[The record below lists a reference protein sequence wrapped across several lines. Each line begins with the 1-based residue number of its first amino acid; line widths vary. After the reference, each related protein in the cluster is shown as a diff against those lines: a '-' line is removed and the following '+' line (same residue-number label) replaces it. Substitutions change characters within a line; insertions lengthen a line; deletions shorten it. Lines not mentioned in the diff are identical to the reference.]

1 MKQYEVYHRLMR
13 DAQVYSGDSLSD
25 SIDIYD
31 EEHEDN
37 WVDFSGDPLIDVVDA
52 EDEYEATA
60 KVANE
65 TGYHNGNLYAKE
77 HIVSADGKVTI
88 FGKEHPFRME
98 AGRFDEGDL
107 TGIAVTLPDGRE
119 AKIAVNRKTTELSF
133 TVADPE
139 NPDASEKVIKLED
152 AEQEIKE
159 KELYTVTGLD
169 GTCTVHK
176 TRKEAYEALQK
187 YYEDTL
193 RIFHGSQDEND
204 KPIKHWITND
214 GALIVT
220 KDLRSFAWLLSKQ
233 GLQ

>member
-25 SIDIYD
+25 DIDPYD
-31 EEHEDN
+31 EDHENN

-65 TGYHNGNLYAKE
+65 TGYHDSNLYAKE
-77 HIVSADGKVTI
+77 HIVSAAGKVTV

-98 AGRFDEGDL
+98 AGRFDKGDL

-119 AKIAVNRKTTELSF
+119 AKIAVNRKTTELSLIV
-133 TVADPE
+133 TDPE
-139 NPDASEKVIKLED
+139 NPDKDANVMKLD
-152 AEQEIKE
+152 GAEQEIEAK
-159 KELYTVTGLD
+159 KLYTVTGLD
-169 GTCTVHK
+169 GACTVHK
-176 TRKEAYEALQK
+176 TRKEAYKALQK
-187 YYEDTL
+187 CYEDTL
-193 RIFHGSQDEND
+193 RIFQGSQDEND
-204 KPIKHWITND
+204 KPIKHWIAND

>member
-25 SIDIYD
+25 SIDPYD
-31 EEHEDN
+31 EDHESN

-65 TGYHNGNLYAKE
+65 TGYHDGNLYAKE
-77 HIVSADGKVTI
+77 HIVSATGKVTV

-107 TGIAVTLPDGRE
+107 TGITVTLPDGRE
-119 AKIAVNRKTTELSF
+119 AKIAVNRKTTELSII
-133 TVADPE
+133 VIDPE
-139 NPDASEKVIKLED
+139 NPDED
-152 AEQEIKE
+152 ANVVKLDGTKQEIEE
-159 KELYTVTGLD
+159 KELYTVTSLD

-187 YYEDTL
+187 HYEDHL
-193 RIFHGSQDEND
+193 RILQESSDEND
-204 KPIKHWITND
+204 KPIKHWIINN
-214 GALIVT
+214 GALIMT
-220 KDLRSFAWLLSKQ
+220 KDLCTFAWLLSKQ